1 LTYSEIMCR
10 RKHQKDAVRRNP
22 PGWTPPGLWAPL
34 SGHLTIALPLMSVEV
49 LLGWIPAMVLP
60 SLGPGRLDLVVA
72 GVAVGNL
79 IHAVVAVVIERPFV
93 IRGRLMSPGGWGFAV
108 WPLVGASGAVL
119 AVSVAWLGSGRGL
132 AVAGAIA
139 VVETALAVYLRPWRP
154 GLTQAEYDEKWAA
167 LKEMTKETFA
177 PDVAE
182 IRRRLDERAM
192 DGYRRKIAERDAQRQ
207 RDGEGST
214 REP

>member
-1 LTYSEIMCR
+1 VNRIAT
-10 RKHQKDAVRRNP
+10 DAVRRNP
-22 PGWTPPGLWAPL
+22 AGWTPPGLWAPL
-34 SGHLTIALPLMSVEV
+34 SGHLTIALPLMPVEV